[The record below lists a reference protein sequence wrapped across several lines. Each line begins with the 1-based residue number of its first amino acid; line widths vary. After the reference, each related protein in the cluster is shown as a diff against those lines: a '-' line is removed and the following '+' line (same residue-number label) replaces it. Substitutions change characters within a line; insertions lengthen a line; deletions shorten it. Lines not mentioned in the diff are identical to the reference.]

1 MLFRSWDEKRKN
13 IAEEILE
20 ECEKE
25 RLQFAFFRML
35 PRELLCTCQMEDKMF
50 VECRAGR
57 RARVTLHSYI
67 ERGETSEEKSEPLK
81 ERYQGI
87 YNREFVLFYGEKL
100 HYYFV
105 IEKDGKVE
113 TTGEEI
119 LTVEESSMQGGSK
132 YQMLNTMLQLREK
145 GKKEELQRMAE
156 AYMEREQQ
164 VKDLFALLD

>member
-1 MLFRSWDEKRKN
+1 
-13 IAEEILE
+13 
-20 ECEKE
+20 
-25 RLQFAFFRML
+25 
-35 PRELLCTCQMEDKMF
+35 MF

-105 IEKDGKVE
+105 IEK
-113 TTGEEI
+113 TGRWK
-119 LTVEESSMQGGSK
+119 QP
-132 YQMLNTMLQLREK
+132 
-145 GKKEELQRMAE
+145 GKK
-156 AYMEREQQ
+156 
-164 VKDLFALLD
+164 F

>member
-1 MLFRSWDEKRKN
+1 
-13 IAEEILE
+13 
-20 ECEKE
+20 
-25 RLQFAFFRML
+25 
-35 PRELLCTCQMEDKMF
+35 MF

-119 LTVEESSMQGGSK
+119 LTVEESSMQGSSK

-145 GKKEELQRMAE
+145 EKRGTAAYGRSLYGTGAAGKRPVCFIGLGG
-156 AYMEREQQ
+156 REILIRQEI
-164 VKDLFALLD
+164 L